1 MMTKRIT
8 LLLSLVVLMMVPGL
22 ASAGPAGQRPRRPA
36 LHREWTVVTR
46 VRHRAL
52 SDVRRVR
59 SLERSGRRWLWTEQA
74 VIRDGIR
81 RQYLHSLRTAR
92 RASRAVLRRLR

>member
-1 MMTKRIT
+1 MTKRIT
-8 LLLSLVVLMMVPGL
+8 LLSCLVILMMVPGL

-36 LHREWTVVTR
+36 LHREWSVVTR

-59 SLERSGRRWLWTEQA
+59 SLERSGRRWLWSGQA
-74 VIRDGIR
+74 AIRNGIR
-81 RQYLHSLRTAR
+81 REYRQALRGAK
-92 RASRAVLRRLR
+92 RASRAVLRRLS